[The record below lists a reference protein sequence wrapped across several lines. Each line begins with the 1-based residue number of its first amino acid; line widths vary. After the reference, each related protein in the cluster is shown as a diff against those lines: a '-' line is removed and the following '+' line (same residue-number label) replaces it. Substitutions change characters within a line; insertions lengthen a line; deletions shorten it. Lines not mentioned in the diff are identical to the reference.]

1 MLSRRDVYVRW
12 MCDKTRK
19 DKIRNERIRGFL
31 GIAPIEDK
39 IKERRLTWY
48 GHVMRRPPTA
58 PIRRCLDMQVSVGR
72 RQRGRPSKTWI
83 KAVKEDILDLEIRDG
98 LWEDR
103 VAWRARIH
111 VADPDYVGNV
121 L

>member
-1 MLSRRDVYVRW
+1 
-12 MCDKTRK
+12 MCGKTRK
-19 DKIRNERIRGFL
+19 DKIRNVRIRGFL

-39 IKERRLTWY
+39 IKERQLTWY
-48 GHVMRRPPTA
+48 GHVMRRPPAA
-58 PIRRCLDMQVSVGR
+58 PIRRCLE
-72 RQRGRPSKTWI
+72 GRPLKTWI
-83 KAVKEDILDLEIRDG
+83 KAVKKDILDLEIRDG

-111 VADPDYVGNV
+111 VVDPDYVGNV

>member
-1 MLSRRDVYVRW
+1 MIDPSFYF
-12 MCDKTRK
+12 CTSH
-19 DKIRNERIRGFL
+19 FL
-31 GIAPIEDK
+31 GLLGALIGKYYVCYLHHI
-39 IKERRLTWY
+39 T
-48 GHVMRRPPTA
+48 RRPPAA

-72 RQRGRPSKTWI
+72 RQRGRPLKTWI
-83 KAVKEDILDLEIRDG
+83 KAVKEDILDLEIKDG
-98 LWEDR
+98 LWGDR